1 MTAAINNEA
10 TRLHRI
16 RPYRESNPDIVRIN
30 LYGPHME
37 ECERIGMLNWQFLSL
52 LVTGGTKVSTLNST
66 GTKKVGT
73 DLLFEN
79 IIGIEEKKTLLGTA
93 YTTTLTP

>member
-1 MTAAINNEA
+1 
-10 TRLHRI
+10 
-16 RPYRESNPDIVRIN
+16 
-30 LYGPHME
+30 ME